1 MFLIFLLLFGSSQKE
16 GERFQDKTVESK
28 KNYLH
33 RQQFPN
39 PEGYDIHRMAPLSES
54 DIDRI
59 IAMAWE
65 DRTPF
70 DAIEVQFGLT
80 HGQVQDLMRK
90 ELSAAGYTRWR
101 KRIHAGIG
109 QKHQQRRSE
118 DIRRFKCDRQ
128 RAITGNRISKR

>member
-1 MFLIFLLLFGSSQKE
+1 MFLIFLFLFGSSQKE
-16 GERFQDKTVESK
+16 RERLPNKTVESK
-28 KNYLH
+28 KNCRH
-33 RQQFPN
+33 RQQFPERPGCN
-39 PEGYDIHRMAPLSES
+39 LHLMERFSEN

-90 ELSAAGYTRWR
+90 ELSSAGYTRWR
-101 KRIHAGIG
+101 KRIHTGIG